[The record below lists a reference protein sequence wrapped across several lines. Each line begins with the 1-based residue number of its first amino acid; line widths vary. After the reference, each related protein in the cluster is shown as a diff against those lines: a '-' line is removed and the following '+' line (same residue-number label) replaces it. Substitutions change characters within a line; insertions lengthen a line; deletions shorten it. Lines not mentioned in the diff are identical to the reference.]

1 MPNEGLLMGE
11 SFPTTVTVVAYLNPT
26 TESFLGSVDLKVV
39 TSNNVEYRPITCDN
53 EREDP

>member
-1 MPNEGLLMGE
+1 MGE

-26 TESFLGSVDLKVV
+26 TESFIGSVDREVV
-39 TSNNVEYRPITCDN
+39 TTDNVEYRPITCDN

>member
-1 MPNEGLLMGE
+1 LPKEGLLMGE